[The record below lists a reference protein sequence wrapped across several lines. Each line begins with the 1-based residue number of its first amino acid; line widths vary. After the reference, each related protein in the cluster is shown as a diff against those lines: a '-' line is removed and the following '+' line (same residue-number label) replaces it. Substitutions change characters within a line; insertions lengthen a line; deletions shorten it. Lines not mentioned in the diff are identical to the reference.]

1 MVKVE
6 SQENSYCS
14 QGYEKMEITIYPP
27 LSFSSYTELIKT
39 KQTFLLVYTT
49 IFTYLVSA
57 WNTTAGIRIWGL
69 LWITISLFF
78 AVSGSTLLNMYID
91 RDIDALME
99 RTKNRPLPSGK
110 IHPFTV
116 LKHGFIFVIAGIFLS
131 GIFINIITMFIVF
144 FGFFFDVVVYSLWL
158 KRRTRY
164 SILDLF
170 LVELQVVYLR

>member
-91 RDIDALME
+91 RDIDALMGNC
-99 RTKNRPLPSGK
+99 RDFS
-110 IHPFTV
+110 F
-116 LKHGFIFVIAGIFLS
+116 
-131 GIFINIITMFIVF
+131 
-144 FGFFFDVVVYSLWL
+144 
-158 KRRTRY
+158 RY
-164 SILDLF
+164 L
-170 LVELQVVYLR
+170 Y